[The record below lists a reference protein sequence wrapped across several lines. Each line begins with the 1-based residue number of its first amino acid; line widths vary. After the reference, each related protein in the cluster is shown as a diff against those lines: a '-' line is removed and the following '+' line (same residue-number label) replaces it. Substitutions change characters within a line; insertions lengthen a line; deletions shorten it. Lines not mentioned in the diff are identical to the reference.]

1 MKNLRMMICLAIGG
15 STALGCVFETSSEP
29 DTTTEGPIAANQGEG
44 SAQTPPA
51 LAVYRYQRGK
61 TLMEPPEVRDLSA
74 VDDVTEA
81 LKSNKLTTIV
91 SKVEAIGPKTFHM
104 DLPLLENRFQFWR
117 CLEAM
122 RKQSRA

>member
-1 MKNLRMMICLAIGG
+1 MMICLAIGG

-81 LKSNKLTTIV
+81 LKRCIDKDPNFIECVRSLAVVKGPHPV
-91 SKVEAIGPKTFHM
+91 CPACEATAARVGPEQLLIG
-104 DLPLLENRFQFWR
+104 ERI
-117 CLEAM
+117 
-122 RKQSRA
+122 SRR